1 MMAAYGIFPAANFVI
16 RELVFM
22 ARKTQAFGQKHIALA
37 ACALLVLAGCKD
49 PANIGNIQGS
59 NQVRIVG
66 SSTVFPFAKAASERF
81 SHKNLGKA
89 NDPVFGIHRNGR
101 RH

>member
-1 MMAAYGIFPAANFVI
+1 
-16 RELVFM
+16 M

-89 NDPVFGIHRNGR
+89 NDPVWNPPERAAALNYSAKAMLWIRRISPMHRAA
-101 RH
+101 